1 MKQFDDTPTEENM
14 KKRCPRWDSNPRH
27 SVLPLS
33 YQGNCVLRNTTH
45 GRSKPHTLL
54 YSTETCHLI
63 LKEEETYIFISQP
76 LRRVSCFFSSE
87 WYLFLAFSY
96 SFLAVVVPSATFTV
110 GCGRKCYK
118 TAPGDSVI

>member
-33 YQGNCVLRNTTH
+33 YQGNSAGCVLRNTTH
-45 GRSKPHTLL
+45 GSKPHTLL

-63 LKEEETYIFISQP
+63 HERRGNIYIHIPTSEES
-76 LRRVSCFFSSE
+76 V
-87 WYLFLAFSY
+87 LFL
-96 SFLAVVVPSATFTV
+96 
-110 GCGRKCYK
+110 
-118 TAPGDSVI
+118 